1 MTQAG
6 NFNLQLMR
14 ASAVRAVDKESG
26 REGAVSL
33 TLTVWGWSV
42 RKK

>member
-1 MTQAG
+1 MTQPG
-6 NFNLQLMR
+6 NFNLQLMC

-26 REGAVSL
+26 GEGAVSL

-42 RKK
+42 GEK